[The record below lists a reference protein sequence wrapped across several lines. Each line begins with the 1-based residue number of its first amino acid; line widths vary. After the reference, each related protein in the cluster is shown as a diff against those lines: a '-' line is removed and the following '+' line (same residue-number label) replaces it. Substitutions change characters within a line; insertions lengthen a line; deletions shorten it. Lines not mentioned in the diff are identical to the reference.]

1 MMRKIA
7 PFITIV
13 MIFTI
18 FTIPDAFASGIVEVE
33 LIQSNA
39 EMGNVF
45 FDNNMPGYTVEIKC
59 NKSVPY
65 SVVLK
70 NEVKDSSGEIVW
82 ESTENSTLS
91 PKTKTLCQV
100 MPNIDKYGI
109 FTITSKVSGSF
120 GEVFDSKEFGF
131 AAGNNTDN
139 DFIGTTTH
147 FTNFSSVFEKQ
158 PQTIYLTQC
167 GGILWIREGVKWKDV
182 EQQKAP
188 SGEPKIYKMHEPSER
203 MINNLVRANRKIVF
217 PLSYNNR
224 LYDNGEFPKTE
235 EGIDAYVQYCKYV
248 ANYFKGRVDVYE
260 VGNEPDLEAFTIR
273 DVSGDEYAKVL
284 KRARDAIKEVDENI
298 TVIGGSFCS
307 HRNEHNKE
315 FLTQFSDEVNKN
327 GGWKNYMDY
336 VSYHP
341 YSSDGDYSDEVSVMT
356 FLQNFDYVQQQLGT
370 DIPVWITEF
379 GTSTKTSEGREV
391 FSFEQQAADLART
404 IVAAKS
410 EPMLKYLNIYNFR
423 AKENVDNPREQ
434 NFGIVSGDYNAKPA
448 FIALS
453 YLNRTMNGAEFVKSY
468 ANRDFYSGDEL
479 IVNSNRTF
487 DTYRFKNGD
496 TDIFVMWARKGMSAD
511 ITVTNGNLN
520 DTEYTENKMT
530 ASVLSGRNKTVEI
543 RDMYGNL
550 IEENSFTLTEMPI
563 YVICRPP
570 FSITD
575 NGSSVQ
581 LRGTTEKPYSKVT
594 LMAEKR
600 GELTKRI
607 VAVEQTESDNN
618 GNYRFNFKIDE
629 NDAYILYITENGEKN
644 SFKERNCDYDMDV
657 SISVNGKNIEKISD
671 INDGDIVKATLDINK
686 NTENAANLLFVG
698 AIKNS
703 DSALSHIGT
712 DKIVWDGNSAVA
724 NIEMEFLKSSDA
736 ELMQLLLWKEN
747 LSPICEPY
755 TVKK

>member
-1 MMRKIA
+1 MIKKIA
-7 PFITIV
+7 AFVIV
-13 MIFTI
+13 VILFMTFA
-18 FTIPDAFASGIVEVE
+18 IPDAFASGIAKVDLV
-33 LIQSNA
+33 QSNE
-39 EMGNVF
+39 EMGNIF
-45 FDNNMPGYTVEIKC
+45 FDSNMSGYTAEIKC
-59 NKSVPY
+59 NSSVPY
-65 SVVLK
+65 SVVFK
-70 NEVKDSSGEIVW
+70 NEVKDSDGAIIW
-82 ESTENSTLS
+82 ESTENLTLS
-91 PKTKTLCQV
+91 PKTKTVRRV
-100 MPNIDKYGI
+100 MPDINKYGV
-109 FTITSKVSGSF
+109 FTLTSKVSGRF
-120 GEVFDSKEFGF
+120 GEVSDSKEFGV
-131 AAGNNTDN
+131 AAGNNSDN
-139 DFIGTTTH
+139 GFVGVQTH
-147 FTNFSSVFEKQ
+147 FNNFSSVFEKEK
-158 PQTIYLTQC
+158 QTAYLTKNA
-167 GGILWIREGVKWKDV
+167 GFYWIRDDIGWGRTESRKNTYSIDRALEK
-182 EQQKAP
+182 K
-188 SGEPKIYKMHEPSER
+188 
-203 MINNLVRANRKIVF
+203 INNMIEQGHKVLLI
-217 PLSYNNR
+217 LGSNNA
-224 LYDNGEFPKTE
+224 LYDNAEFPKSE
-235 EGIDAYVQYCKYV
+235 DGIEAYVKFCKYI
-248 ANYFKGRVDVYE
+248 AQYFKGRIDTFE
-260 VGNEPDLEAFTIR
+260 ISNEPDLEAFTIR
-273 DVSGDEYAKVL
+273 DVSGDEYARVL
-284 KRARDAIKEVDENI
+284 KRVRDAIKEVDENI
-298 TVIGGSFCS
+298 TVVGGSFCS

-315 FLTQFSDEVNKN
+315 FLTQFSEEVNKN

-356 FLQNFDYVQQQLGT
+356 FLQNFEYVQQQLGK

-379 GTSTKTSEGREV
+379 GTSTKTSDGRV
-391 FSFEQQAADLART
+391 VLSFEQQAADLART
-404 IVAAKS
+404 IIAAKS

-423 AKENVDNPREQ
+423 AKENVESPREQ
-434 NFGIVSGDYNAKPA
+434 NFGIVSGDFNAKPA

-453 YLNRTMNGAEFVKSY
+453 YLNRAITGAEFVKSY
-468 ANRDFYSGDEL
+468 ANRDFYSGTEL
-479 IVNSNRTF
+479 LVNSNRTF
-487 DTYRFKNGD
+487 DTYRFKNDD
-496 TDIFVMWARKGMSAD
+496 TDIFVMWARKRKTANV
-511 ITVTNGNLN
+511 TVANGNVN
-520 DTEYTENKMT
+520 DTGYTEYKSSAVISAGSGKT
-530 ASVLSGRNKTVEI
+530 AEI
-543 RDMYGNL
+543 HDMYGNI
-550 IEENSFTLTEMPI
+550 IEGNSFTLTEMPI
-563 YVICRPP
+563 YVICRQP
-570 FSITD
+570 FSMTD
-575 NGSSVQ
+575 DGNCVKISS
-581 LRGTTEKPYSKVT
+581 TTEKPYSKVT